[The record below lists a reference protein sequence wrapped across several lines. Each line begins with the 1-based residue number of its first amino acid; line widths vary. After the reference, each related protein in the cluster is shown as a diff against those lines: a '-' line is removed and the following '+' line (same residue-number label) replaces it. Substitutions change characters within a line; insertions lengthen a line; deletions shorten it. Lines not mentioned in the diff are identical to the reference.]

1 MTDEKTNLS
10 ETGRWSR
17 RRFLQAGLSGSAA
30 AAAFAARPTRPLDTP
45 SLEIAELGIDELQA
59 GLDSGRFTARGLV
72 EQYLDRVERLDG
84 GRGPGLSPGVSFRR
98 TRPPIQAMGEWR
110 AEGSS
115 LDRRGPALRAVIETN
130 PDSLSEADALDRERK
145 AGALRGPLHGV
156 PLLIKDNIDTAD
168 GMATTAGSLALI
180 GARPPRDAF
189 LVQRLRRA
197 GAVLLGKTN
206 LSEWAN
212 IRSPRSTSGWSGRG
226 GLTLNPYALDRNTS
240 GSSSGSAAAVA
251 AGLCAAAVGTETD
264 GSIVSPASLNGIVG
278 LKPTV
283 GLISRAG
290 VIPISATQDT
300 AGPMARTVRD
310 AAILLGALAGVDPE
324 DPATEE
330 SRGRAAADYTKTL
343 DPAGL
348 RGARI
353 GVVRRFFGLHRGV
366 DALMEQALAV
376 LKARGAVLVDPA
388 EIETWGRFDEA
399 ETTVFLYELKAG
411 LKAYL
416 ARLGPASPV
425 HSLAEIIAF
434 NERRAAEEMP
444 YFGQETF
451 LKAEAKGPLT
461 EKEYLDAWKLCR
473 RMSRREGIDAVME
486 AHRLDALVA
495 PTDGPAWVTD
505 LVLGDH
511 FLISSSTAAAVAGY
525 PSITVPAG
533 AVFGLPVGISF
544 FGRAWSEPALLRLAY
559 AFEQATHHRRP
570 PRFLPTADLR
580 A

>member
-72 EQYLDRVERLDG
+72 EQYLDRVERLD
-84 GRGPGLSPGVSFRR
+84 
-98 TRPPIQAMGEWR
+98 
-110 AEGSS
+110 
-115 LDRRGPALRAVIETN
+115 RRGPALRAVIETN
-130 PDSLSEADALDRERK
+130 PDSLAEADALDRERK

-399 ETTVFLYELKAG
+399 ETTVFLFELKAG

>member
-72 EQYLDRVERLDG
+72 EQYLDRVERLD
-84 GRGPGLSPGVSFRR
+84 
-98 TRPPIQAMGEWR
+98 
-110 AEGSS
+110 
-115 LDRRGPALRAVIETN
+115 RRGPALRAVIETN
-130 PDSLSEADALDRERK
+130 PDSLAEADALDRERK
-145 AGALRGPLHGV
+145 AGALRGPLYGV

-310 AAILLGALAGVDPE
+310 AAILLGVLAGADPE

-348 RGARI
+348 SGARI

-416 ARLGPASPV
+416 ARQGSAAPV